1 MAEYKDSYDLSALGQ
16 SLQECLN
23 TDSFYNLVSSVVST
37 IENEIASQNTT
48 IINLTNTE
56 ASHYQYLLDLINN
69 IDTNSNSNVD
79 YNTIISDLLSNP
91 VFIRMIQ
98 NVHVNVNGHT
108 ITIQQFVDALSHYPR
123 IGAVVINWAA
133 SGCSITNVI
142 VTLTSGGVA
151 LFIPTVTD
159 IDTDGDEVVDT
170 RRIAF
175 ACDDFGGIPA
185 AFIVDLGI
193 SHRTLSVFGA
203 ANDFTSYRLKG
214 WSQPVFDI
222 APFMYTVAT
231 DA

>member
-23 TDSFYNLVSSVVST
+23 TDSFFNLVSSVVST
-37 IENEIASQNTT
+37 IENEIANQNTT

-69 IDTNSNSNVD
+69 IDTSSNVD
-79 YNTIISDLLSNP
+79 YNTIINNLLSNP
-91 VFIRMIQ
+91 VFISMIQ

-123 IGAVVINWAA
+123 IGSVVINWAA
-133 SGCSITNVI
+133 SGCSITNVT
-142 VTLTSGGVA
+142 VNLTNGNVA

-159 IDTDGDEVVDT
+159 VDTDGDEVTDT

-175 ACDDFGGIPA
+175 DCADFGGIPA
-185 AFIVDLGI
+185 AFNVDLGI
-193 SHRTLSVFGA
+193 YRRSLTVLGEAKS
-203 ANDFTSYRLKG
+203 FTSYRLKG
-214 WSQPVFDI
+214 WQQPVFDI
-222 APFMYTVAT
+222 APFMYAE
-231 DA
+231 AAI